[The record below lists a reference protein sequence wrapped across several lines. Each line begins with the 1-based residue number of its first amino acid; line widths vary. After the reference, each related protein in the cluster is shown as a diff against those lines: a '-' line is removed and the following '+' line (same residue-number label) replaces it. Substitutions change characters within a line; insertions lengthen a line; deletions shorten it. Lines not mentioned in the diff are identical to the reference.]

1 MDLEQ
6 LGYYL
11 YMESCELEDKRP
23 EELTEDEKFNVEIN
37 PFLVAEK
44 ATTNQN

>member
-1 MDLEQ
+1 MDMEQ

-11 YMESCELEDKRP
+11 YMESCELKDKGL
-23 EELTEDEKFNVEIN
+23 EELTEDEKSNVEIN

-44 ATTNQN
+44 ATTNQD

>member
-1 MDLEQ
+1 MDMKQ

-11 YMESCELEDKRP
+11 YMESCELENKRP
-23 EELTEDEKFNVEIN
+23 EELTEDEKSNVEIN

-44 ATTNQN
+44 ATINQD